1 MSTIINKN
9 IVLIIMQFM
18 HNSLVVLPLV
28 HFELLLYLIGVRA
41 HYFGGGWTEFARM
54 TWRHR
59 FRDVIIKLYNL
70 RRLQMKG
77 FPLKALKVDIKRN
90 ILSLAISIIS

>member
-18 HNSLVVLPLV
+18 RNSLVVLPLV

-54 TWRHR
+54 
-59 FRDVIIKLYNL
+59 
-70 RRLQMKG
+70 KG